1 MVAAAPF
8 AIFFGITACMALG
21 FFAFRDAISARVAS
35 SGSAFKT
42 KIERADIT
50 LKPEEVVLSILGGG
64 SIFWVATALMFRP
77 PLVIGLLLLPVTI
90 AFAGIGANLWL
101 DWKAHQRMAGF
112 AMQLELVLRMMAGAL
127 RVGLGLRQSIIL
139 VTEEVPDPARR
150 EFMRIIGRT
159 NLGIS
164 ILDALDELAV
174 AMPSAEMAMTAKAI
188 RVQTQTGGDL
198 AKVLENLA
206 GTIKDRRRVFR
217 KMRALTAQGR
227 GSAYIIGGLPVLV
240 GSFVVF
246 TQPTMGGALLHTNSG
261 HIALGIVAG
270 LEALAAYSLN
280 RILQFDV

>member
-1 MVAAAPF
+1 MP
-8 AIFFGITACMALG
+8 
-21 FFAFRDAISARVAS
+21 
-35 SGSAFKT
+35 SAFKA
-42 KIERADIT
+42 KIDRADIQ
-50 LKPEEVVLSILGGG
+50 LKPEEVVLSILGAGA
-64 SIFWVATALMFRP
+64 ILWVGTALLFRTHF
-77 PLVIGLLLLPVTI
+77 IIALLLLPVTI
-90 AFAGIGANLWL
+90 AMAAFGGNLWL
-101 DWKAHQRMAGF
+101 DWKAHQRLSSF
-112 AMQLELVLRMMAGAL
+112 ATQLELVLRMMAGAL

-164 ILDALDELAV
+164 ILDTLDELSV
-174 AMPSAEMAMTAKAI
+174 QMPSAEMAMTAKAI

-227 GSAYIIGGLPVLV
+227 GSAYIIGGLPLLV
-240 GSFVVF
+240 GAFVIF
-246 TQPTMGGALLHTNSG
+246 TQPQMGGALLHTNSG

-270 LEALAAYSLN
+270 LETMAGYALSK
-280 RILQFDV
+280 ILQFDI